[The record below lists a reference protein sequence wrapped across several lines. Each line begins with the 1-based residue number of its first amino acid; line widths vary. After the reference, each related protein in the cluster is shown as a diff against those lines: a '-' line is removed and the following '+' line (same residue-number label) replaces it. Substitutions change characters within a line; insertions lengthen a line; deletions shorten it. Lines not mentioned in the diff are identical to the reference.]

1 MIRWRRLSAESRV
14 SFVGSVL
21 IAVFLLIVSMI
32 IATKPST
39 PPSPTSVAAQLGLII
54 VVAIV
59 TVASVR
65 VASGAPRTTSLLLA
79 LIVVGPLVLA
89 SGWMADWTLS
99 CVWAAC
105 VFLAYGGGPGLIA
118 LCAVLTNLVLEVFSM
133 PDWSVNDLS
142 LLVTMPVLTVFAMYI
157 PIRLAVVTDGL
168 VYTREEVARLRVDE
182 ERYRISRDLHDI
194 LGRTLVA
201 VSLREQAVLRL
212 LELGSTDE
220 AAVQLRASSAI
231 VAEGQAALRSLT
243 NGPVSA
249 DLHVELRCAQELC
262 EQVGIAWDSRID
274 GAGDT
279 ETQRLAAVIV
289 REAVTN
295 MLKYSRP
302 RRCWV
307 RVSEDDGVLE
317 LSIAND
323 GCPVNTA
330 RNTRGTGLQSLRSRC
345 EAIGG
350 VLEAGSPE
358 PGTFRVLARLPVG
371 ISGLCSSAAVGVD
384 GRTSPPS
391 APSVHSDRSGELT

>member
-1 MIRWRRLSAESRV
+1 MESRV

-21 IAVFLLIVSMI
+21 IAVFLLIASL
-32 IATKPST
+32 IAAGSDDDA
-39 PPSPTSVAAQLGLII
+39 SPTSVAAQLGLIA
-54 VVAIV
+54 VVAV
-59 TVASVR
+59 MTVASVR
-65 VASGAPRTTSLLLA
+65 VASGARLTTSLVVA
-79 LIVVGPLVLA
+79 LSAVGPLVLA

-105 VFLAYGGGPGLIA
+105 VFLACGGGPGLIA
-118 LCAVLTNLVLEVFSM
+118 LSAVLTNLVLEVIIV
-133 PDWSVNDLS
+133 PDWSVDDL
-142 LLVTMPVLTVFAMYI
+142 LLFVTVPLFTVFAMYI
-157 PIRLAVVTDGL
+157 PIRLAVVSDGL

-243 NGPVSA
+243 DGPASV
-249 DLHVELRCAQELC
+249 DLPVELRCAQELC

-274 GAGDT
+274 GGGDT
-279 ETQRLAAVIV
+279 ETQRLAAAIV

-295 MLKYSRP
+295 MLKHSRP
-302 RRCWV
+302 LRCWV
-307 RVSEDDGVLE
+307 RGSEDDGVLE
-317 LSIAND
+317 FSIAND
-323 GCPVNTA
+323 GCPVDTA
-330 RNTRGTGLQSLRSRC
+330 TNTRGTGLRSLRSRC
-345 EAIGG
+345 EARGG

-358 PGTFRVLARLPVG
+358 PGTFRVLVRLPARING
-371 ISGLCSSAAVGVD
+371 SCSAAPGGVE
-384 GRTSPPS
+384 GRTLPPS
-391 APSVHSDRSGELT
+391 TRIDGES